1 MGELMKNKLIFSLV
15 GVLLCIGIFYIN
27 LEILKLDKITGY
39 ITSGL
44 IYGLVSQILYKKIKD
59 K

>member
-1 MGELMKNKLIFSLV
+1 MKNKLIFSLV
-15 GVLLCIGIFYIN
+15 GILLCIGIFYIN
-27 LEILKLDKITGY
+27 LEVLKLDKITGY

-44 IYGLVSQILYKKIKD
+44 IYGLVSQIVYKKIKA

>member
-1 MGELMKNKLIFSLV
+1 MKNKLIFSIV

-27 LEILKLDKITGY
+27 LEVLKLDKITGY

-44 IYGLVSQILYKKIKD
+44 IFGLVSPLLYKKIKA